1 MATSKTLKLHF
12 SLQLCRPKNPFSMIK
27 VPNPPHTPPYIL
39 SPLNSKTFDISFPAT
54 PIPPPTS
61 SDDDEL
67 DWWVPSS
74 RNDKTK
80 KHRNTK
86 QHEPKSLSSQSGH
99 EEERGKLHKPPRRRF
114 KRYGSKEWKE
124 GEECSERK
132 PMLERPA
139 EQCMV
144 SDHGRSFMVVVK
156 KSVDPYEDFKKS
168 MSEMMVAEKILEP
181 REMEQLLM
189 SFLSL
194 NSRMHHK
201 VIIQAFTQIF
211 KEML

>member
-1 MATSKTLKLHF
+1 
-12 SLQLCRPKNPFSMIK
+12 MIK
-27 VPNPPHTPPYIL
+27 VPNPPNTPPYIL

-54 PIPPPTS
+54 PIPPPSS

-67 DWWVPSS
+67 DRW
-74 RNDKTK
+74 
-80 KHRNTK
+80 
-86 QHEPKSLSSQSGH
+86 SGH

-114 KRYGSKEWKE
+114 KRYGSKEWKG

-144 SDHGRSFMVVVK
+144 SDHGRSFVVVVK

-189 SFLSL
+189 NFLSL

>member
-1 MATSKTLKLHF
+1 
-12 SLQLCRPKNPFSMIK
+12 
-27 VPNPPHTPPYIL
+27 
-39 SPLNSKTFDISFPAT
+39 
-54 PIPPPTS
+54 
-61 SDDDEL
+61 
-67 DWWVPSS
+67 
-74 RNDKTK
+74 
-80 KHRNTK
+80 
-86 QHEPKSLSSQSGH
+86 
-99 EEERGKLHKPPRRRF
+99 
-114 KRYGSKEWKE
+114 
-124 GEECSERK
+124 
-132 PMLERPA
+132 MLERPA